1 MSLFALITK
10 PDMEIGKA
18 ALTEV
23 LFYHLTES
31 KLEDALPPLLDKSVE
46 RGWRVA
52 VQMREAARRD
62 MLDGH
67 LWTFRDDSFLPHGTD
82 EAETAEHQPV
92 LLTTAQTN
100 LNDAT
105 VRFIVDGA
113 EPPPLAPYDRVV
125 FMFDGYD
132 QEQLESARTQ
142 WKRLKG
148 EGHNLTY
155 WQQTPEGRWEK
166 KA

>member
-1 MSLFALITK
+1 M
-10 PDMEIGKA
+10 
-18 ALTEV
+18 TEV

-31 KLEDALPPLLDKSVE
+31 KLEDALPPLVDKSVE

-52 VQMREAARRD
+52 IQLKEPARRD
-62 MLDGH
+62 ALDAH
-67 LWTFRDDSFLPHGTD
+67 LWTYREESFLPHGTD
-82 EAETAEHQPV
+82 ESEQAANQPV
-92 LLTTAQTN
+92 LLTVTGDNANQ
-100 LNDAT
+100 AT

-113 EPPPLAPYDRVV
+113 EPPVADPYERIV

-132 QEQLESARTQ
+132 QEQLEGARAQ
-142 WKRLKG
+142 WKKLKG
-148 EGHNLTY
+148 EGHTLTY

>member
-1 MSLFALITK
+1 M
-10 PDMEIGKA
+10 
-18 ALTEV
+18 TEV

-31 KLEDALPPLLDKSVE
+31 KLEDALPPLVDKSVG

-52 VQMREAARRD
+52 IQVKETARRD
-62 MLDGH
+62 ALDAH
-67 LWTFRDDSFLPHGTD
+67 LWTFREDSFLPHGTD
-82 EAETAEHQPV
+82 EAEFAEDQPV
-92 LLTTAQTN
+92 LLTASAGN
-100 LNDAT
+100 ANAAT
-105 VRFIVDGA
+105 VRFVVDGA
-113 EPPPLAPYDRVV
+113 EPPSVDTYERIV

-132 QEQLESARTQ
+132 QEQLEAARAQ

-148 EGHNLTY
+148 EGHSLTY

>member
-1 MSLFALITK
+1 M
-10 PDMEIGKA
+10 
-18 ALTEV
+18 TEV

-31 KLEDALPPLLDKSVE
+31 KLQDALPPLLDKSVE

-52 VQMREAARRD
+52 VQLKEKARRD
-62 MLDGH
+62 EIDAH
-67 LWTFRDDSFLPHGTD
+67 LWTFREDSFLPHGTD
-82 EAETAEHQPV
+82 EGGNADNQPV
-92 LLTTAQTN
+92 LLTLSGENAN
-100 LNDAT
+100 AAT

-113 EPPPLAPYDRVV
+113 EPPAVDAYQRIV

-132 QEQLESARTQ
+132 QEQLEGARVQ
-142 WKRLKG
+142 WKKLKG
-148 EGHNLTY
+148 EGHSLTY

>member
-1 MSLFALITK
+1 M
-10 PDMEIGKA
+10 
-18 ALTEV
+18 TEV

-31 KLEDALPPLLDKSVE
+31 KLEDALPPLVDKSVE

-52 VQMREAARRD
+52 IQLKEAARRD
-62 MLDGH
+62 ALDTH
-67 LWTFRDDSFLPHGTD
+67 LWTYREDSFLPHGTD
-82 EAETAEHQPV
+82 DTEMAPSQPV
-92 LLTTAQTN
+92 LLTVTGDNANQ
-100 LNDAT
+100 AT

-113 EPPPLAPYDRVV
+113 EPPAIDGYERIV

-132 QEQLESARTQ
+132 QEQLDGARAQ